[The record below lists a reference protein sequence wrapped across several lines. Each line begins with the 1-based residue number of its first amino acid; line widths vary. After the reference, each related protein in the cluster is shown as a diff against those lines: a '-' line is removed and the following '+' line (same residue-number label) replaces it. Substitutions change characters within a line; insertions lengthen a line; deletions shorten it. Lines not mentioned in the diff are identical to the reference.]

1 MTKVELI
8 AEVATEAEITKVESE
23 KVVNAVLDT
32 IVEQVSAGNKVQIVG
47 FGTFE
52 KKIRAA
58 RKGHNPKT
66 GEEIDI
72 PEATVPKFHAGK
84 TFKESVQ

>member
-1 MTKVELI
+1 MNKVELVNSI
-8 AEVATEAEITKVESE
+8 SE
-23 KVVNAVLDT
+23 KSGLSKKDSENALT
-32 IVEQVSAGNKVQIVG
+32 ATLESIVGAVSANEKVAITG
-47 FGTFE
+47 FGTWE

-84 TFKESVQ
+84 AFKESVQ

>member
-1 MTKVELI
+1 MNKQMLVDSISVKSGLSKKDSESALT
-8 AEVATEAEITKVESE
+8 ATLE
-23 KVVNAVLDT
+23 T
-32 IVEQVSAGNKVQIVG
+32 IVSVVASNQKVAITG
-47 FGTFE
+47 FGTWE

-72 PEATVPKFHAGK
+72 
-84 TFKESVQ
+84 

>member
-1 MTKVELI
+1 MNKVELVNSI
-8 AEVATEAEITKVESE
+8 SE
-23 KVVNAVLDT
+23 KSGLSKKDSESALTATLET
-32 IVEQVSAGNKVQIVG
+32 IVSVVASNQKVAITG
-47 FGTFE
+47 FGTWE

-72 PEATVPKFHAGK
+72 SESTVPKFHAGK
-84 TFKESVQ
+84 AFKDAMK

>member
-1 MTKVELI
+1 MNKIELVSAI
-8 AEVATEAEITKVESE
+8 AEKSGLTKKDSENALTATIESI
-23 KVVNAVLDT
+23 VNAVASD
-32 IVEQVSAGNKVQIVG
+32 EKVSIVG
-47 FGTFE
+47 FGTWE

-84 TFKESVQ
+84 AFKESVQ